1 MDNTILFGNGI
12 NRLSSSLTWE
22 KLLEEIMES
31 RIFKPDEL
39 PNTMT
44 YERIILERPY
54 YNEDVRKDEFKVKN
68 KIKGL
73 LENIEKNNVYTEL
86 FKLNVQNYLT
96 TNYDYAFIDSILDL
110 DEVNLPIHEYT
121 TEDVYSIRRLKRIS
135 NKQEKTKHFWQI
147 HGEIRKPATIMLG
160 LDHYCGSIGKID
172 NYIKG
177 GYEYKKE
184 GKDEKEISIEKKF
197 EENLFTNSSWV
208 ELFFT
213 TNIHIIGL
221 TFDFSEIDLWWII
234 NKWARLR
241 RSKELNGKIKN
252 KIIYYCDSI
261 TDSKKCLF
269 ESFGVEVKIDKLS
282 DSMDKYSAYYDKLI
296 NRFQKTF

>member
-1 MDNTILFGNGI
+1 MG
-12 NRLSSSLTWE
+12 
-22 KLLEEIMES
+22 
-31 RIFKPDEL
+31 
-39 PNTMT
+39 
-44 YERIILERPY
+44 
-54 YNEDVRKDEFKVKN
+54 KVKN
-68 KIKGL
+68 KIKDL
-73 LENIEKNNVYTEL
+73 LNNIEKNNTYTEL

-96 TNYDYAFIDSILDL
+96 TNYDYAFIESILDL

-135 NKQEKTKHFWQI
+135 NKREKTKHFWQI

-172 NYIKG
+172 SYIKG
-177 GYEYKKE
+177 GYEYKKD
-184 GKDEKEISIEKKF
+184 GKEEKEPSIVKKF
-197 EENLFTNSSWV
+197 EGNSFTNSSWV

-213 TNIHIIGL
+213 SNIHIIGL
-221 TFDFSEIDLWWII
+221 TFDFSEIDLWWIV
-234 NKWARLR
+234 NKWARLK

-261 TDSKKCLF
+261 NDSKKRLF

-282 DSMDKYSAYYDKLI
+282 DSADKYSVYYDKLI